1 MRPKRTRELLSQMSL
16 EQKIGQMLVV
26 GIPGTTAGPAAQRLV
41 QDYAAGGVILFGRN
55 VQDPA
60 QVGQLT
66 ARLQQLARQGAGIP
80 LFIAIDHEGGTVTR
94 FSQGVTELPANMAL
108 GAARSPHHASE
119 VARIAASELH
129 AMGINTNLAPVLD
142 VNDNPLNPV
151 IGLRS
156 YGESPDLVTSLGTAY
171 IESLQRGGV
180 IATAKHFPGHGS
192 TSTDSHLGLSVVAR
206 TREELE
212 RTDLAPF
219 RAAIEK
225 RVGMIMT
232 AHVALPALDD
242 GKSIPATLSRRVV
255 ADLLRGELGYDGVII
270 SDDMGMG
277 AITHGF
283 GPGESAIMAVQAGVD
298 CILMAGGFEEQSSMH
313 RALLDAVGDG
323 RISEARI
330 GASVARILRLKMEYG
345 LCDAPWVPSPASIG
359 SKQSASQMAALCD
372 QAVTLVRNSA
382 HIVPLNASGAGTV
395 LVITP
400 DVLPVTG
407 DGTVLGETI
416 RKRGVA
422 CRELVVDLGSTH
434 SRESTLGQAI
444 QLAQDSDV
452 LLVGTWLAGSWQSSL
467 VHALLPLGKPLVVV
481 AFGTPY
487 DLAHFPEVTTCLAVF
502 GKARMNV
509 EAAAKA
515 LFGELSPTGAP
526 PVSVAGLYDYGW
538 PPPPTEDGASPSH

>member
-1 MRPKRTRELLSQMSL
+1 
-16 EQKIGQMLVV
+16 
-26 GIPGTTAGPAAQRLV
+26 
-41 QDYAAGGVILFGRN
+41 
-55 VQDPA
+55 
-60 QVGQLT
+60 
-66 ARLQQLARQGAGIP
+66 
-80 LFIAIDHEGGTVTR
+80 
-94 FSQGVTELPANMAL
+94 MAL
-108 GAARSPHHASE
+108 GAARSPRLAGE
-119 VARIAASELH
+119 VAQIAATELH

-156 YGESPDLVTSLGTAY
+156 YGQSPTLVTSLGTAY

-206 TREELE
+206 THEELE
-212 RTDLAPF
+212 KTDLAPF
-219 RAAIEK
+219 RAAIEE

-232 AHVALPALDD
+232 AHVALPALDEENP
-242 GKSIPATLSRRVV
+242 IPATLSRRVV
-255 ADLLRGELGYDGVII
+255 DGLLRGELGYDGVVI

-277 AITHGF
+277 AITQGF

-298 CILMAGGFEEQSSMH
+298 CILMAGGFEEQSSMY

-323 RISEARI
+323 GISAARI
-330 GASVARILRLKMEYG
+330 DASVARIVRLKMEYG
-345 LCDAPWVPSPASIG
+345 LFDPPSVPSPASIG
-359 SKQSASQMAALCD
+359 SKQSALQMAALYD

-400 DVLPVTG
+400 HVLPLTA
-407 DGTVLGETI
+407 DGTVLGDAI

-422 CRELVVDLGSTH
+422 CRELVIDLRSTH
-434 SRESTLGQAI
+434 SKESTLGQAI
-444 QLAQDSDV
+444 QLAQDSDL
-452 LLVGTWLAGSWQSSL
+452 LLVGTWLAGSWQTSL
-467 VHALLPLGKPLVVV
+467 VRALLPLGKPLVVV

-487 DLAHFPEVTTCLAVF
+487 DLAQFPEVTTYLAVY

-509 EAAAKA
+509 EAAAQA
-515 LFGELSPTGAP
+515 LFGELSPTGAL
-526 PVSVAGLYDYGW
+526 PVSIAGLYDYGW
-538 PPPPTEDGASPSH
+538 PPPHTEDG